1 MDDKLDVS
9 LSYTKPIVNK
19 EVTAR
24 QKNILAI
31 LKRKPNITK
40 AELIKRLSN
49 KNGPITV
56 YQLEREF
63 GILQGKGLL
72 NDSLQVINIDSISE
86 LSVSSGVIKDKPIKS
101 SIVKGFYAGTN
112 TTEQNRKWLR
122 DTINRNREILFS
134 LNPDKTLELVQLRSD
149 KSYLRKG
156 RISLDRFPNIQELF
170 EQALKNLEDVANS
183 TNENN
188 KKVWSEF
195 VTFLIDFIFRI
206 DGFVET
212 YSIDE
217 NGLPHGRPDTFEDY
231 KFNRLTSY
239 RLKTKDL
246 IKNCGIDSTKEL
258 QRSTTPYFNET
269 YDAIINILN
278 RAKSKQAAQK
288 ADDTVVAI
296 IGEINPMY
304 INSVTDCL
312 SELNDNVNNP
322 GRKAR
327 TQTYIDNC
335 EFNRVFCKSNIDT
348 FFVALWCL
356 YWRIYY
362 KEL

>member
-1 MDDKLDVS
+1 MDDGLNVS

-24 QKNILAI
+24 QKNILSI
-31 LKRKPNITK
+31 LKRKPGLAK
-40 AELIKRLSN
+40 AELKKRLTK
-49 KNGPITV
+49 KNDPITV
-56 YQLEREF
+56 YELEREL
-63 GILQGKGLL
+63 GVLQGQGLL
-72 NDSLQVINIDSISE
+72 NDKLHVINIDTISE

-112 TTEQNRKWLR
+112 TIEQNRKWLR
-122 DTINRNREILFS
+122 DTINRKREILFS

-149 KSYLRKG
+149 KSFLSKD
-156 RISLDRFPNIQELF
+156 RISLDRFPNTKDYFLF
-170 EQALKNLEDVANS
+170 ALEYLEKIANKD
-183 TNENN
+183 NY
-188 KKVWSEF
+188 KDDWQRI
-195 VTFLIDFIFRI
+195 VTLLIDFVFRI

-212 YSIDE
+212 YNIDE
-217 NGLPHGRPDTFEDY
+217 NGISHGRPDTFEDY
-231 KFNRLTSY
+231 DFNRLTSY
-239 RLKTKDL
+239 RLTTKEL
-246 IKNCGIDSTKEL
+246 IKNCGVNSTKEI
-258 QRSTTPYFNET
+258 QRSTTPYFNEI

-278 RAKSKQAAQK
+278 RVKSKQAAQK
-288 ADDTVVAI
+288 ADDTVEAI
-296 IGEINPMY
+296 IDNITPMY

-312 SELNDNVNNP
+312 SELNKQVNNP

-335 EFNRVFCKSNIDT
+335 NPKNLFVNDDVNT